1 MAVEDETYK
10 IYNASSEWAEKTT
23 YRCEES
29 TDGSWYY
36 YLETIDECIGECQRL
51 VMFEAQK
58 GSKPSK
64 QEHTSELSKV
74 LDRDMFE
81 KTYRLFLEQADEN
94 VISGSDSGGQ
104 MPKGFDKKTNCDGA
118 DVSIHYGM
126 GNAIKTPYLC
136 WWVVSIYYLPD
147 SGNIIM
153 GIEEDRYPHLKEIK
167 IKPLRYYRIG
177 NKK

>member
-1 MAVEDETYK
+1 
-10 IYNASSEWAEKTT
+10 
-23 YRCEES
+23 
-29 TDGSWYY
+29 
-36 YLETIDECIGECQRL
+36 
-51 VMFEAQK
+51 
-58 GSKPSK
+58 
-64 QEHTSELSKV
+64 
-74 LDRDMFE
+74 MFE
-81 KTYRLFLEQADEN
+81 KTYRLFLEQVDEN

-104 MPKGFDKKTNCDGA
+104 TPKGFDKKTNCDGA
-118 DVSIHYGM
+118 NVSIHNGM